1 MSTVESRLLKR
12 EPDGTVATHYLAPED
27 TVQHHRMVQLG
38 TQKTLLP
45 QNSAR
50 RDDASAVIPFPPGS
64 LKRHEARKWGR
75 SLDAA
80 ITERSLTPAVH
91 A

>member
-1 MSTVESRLLKR
+1 MVLSHRGLCKRPTFNVDRNFGDFGLSTVESRLLKR

-27 TVQHHRMVQLG
+27 TVQHHGMVQPG

-50 RDDASAVIPFPPGS
+50 DVTTR
-64 LKRHEARKWGR
+64 AR
-75 SLDAA
+75 
-80 ITERSLTPAVH
+80 
-91 A
+91 